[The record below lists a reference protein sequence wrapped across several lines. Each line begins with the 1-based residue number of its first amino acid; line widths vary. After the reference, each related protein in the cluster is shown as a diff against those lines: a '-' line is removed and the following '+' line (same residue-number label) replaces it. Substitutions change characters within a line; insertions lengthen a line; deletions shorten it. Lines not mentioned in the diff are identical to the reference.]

1 MGYDGRGDI
10 MRNVGLMIIGCL
22 QFGSAPPA
30 LSHDPAGQFTD
41 DHGLNHLLV
50 NLIFL

>member
-1 MGYDGRGDI
+1 
-10 MRNVGLMIIGCL
+10 MRNVGLMIMGCL

-30 LSHDPAGQFTD
+30 LSHDPTGQFTD
-41 DHGLNHLLV
+41 DLGLSQLLV